1 MYKWT
6 ELDENEVDACLEAEI
21 LNSMKE
27 EDFEEY
33 LRLLAKERA

>member
-6 ELDENEVDACLEAEI
+6 ELNDEELDAILEAEL
-21 LNSMKE
+21 LNSMEE